1 MLYLVINMKNN
12 PILIYIWL
20 LIIGYGCVS
29 ALCIPFVS
37 ISTAIIYAVYG
48 ILIFWIL
55 YTLVLVYKKRKNKTS
70 ISSYAL
76 IVAVIIIAVAF
87 GLLFQNKEL
96 IGNHINNHHNAYY
109 ISSWVVFILFLII
122 NWIYVQKH
130 LKKRHHK

>member
-1 MLYLVINMKNN
+1 MENN

-20 LIIGYGCVS
+20 LIIGYGCVG

-48 ILIFWIL
+48 ILILWIL

-76 IVAVIIIAVAF
+76 IVAVIVIAVAF

-96 IGNHINNHHNAYY
+96 IGNHINNHHSAYY
-109 ISSWVVFILFLII
+109 ISSWTVFILFLII

>member
-1 MLYLVINMKNN
+1 MKNN

-76 IVAVIIIAVAF
+76 IVAVIVIAVAF

-109 ISSWVVFILFLII
+109 ISSWAVFILFLII

>member
-1 MLYLVINMKNN
+1 MKNN

-20 LIIGYGCVS
+20 LIIGYGCVG
-29 ALCIPFVS
+29 ALCIPFVG

-48 ILIFWIL
+48 ILILWIL
-55 YTLVLVYKKRKNKTS
+55 YTLVLVYKKRKNKIS

-76 IVAVIIIAVAF
+76 IVAVIVIAVAF

-96 IGNHINNHHNAYY
+96 IGNHINNHHSAYY
-109 ISSWVVFILFLII
+109 ISSWTVFILFLII

>member
-1 MLYLVINMKNN
+1 MKNN

-20 LIIGYGCVS
+20 LITGYGCVS

-48 ILIFWIL
+48 ILILWIL
-55 YTLVLVYKKRKNKTS
+55 YSLVLVSKKRKNKTS

-76 IVAVIIIAVAF
+76 IVAVIVIAVAF

-96 IGNHINNHHNAYY
+96 IGNHINNHHSAYY
-109 ISSWVVFILFLII
+109 ISSWTIFILFLII

>member
-1 MLYLVINMKNN
+1 M
-12 PILIYIWL
+12 
-20 LIIGYGCVS
+20 S

-48 ILIFWIL
+48 ILILWIL

-76 IVAVIIIAVAF
+76 IVAVIVIAVAF

-96 IGNHINNHHNAYY
+96 IGNHINNHHSAYY
-109 ISSWVVFILFLII
+109 ISSWAVFILFLII
-122 NWIYVQKH
+122 NANQQ
-130 LKKRHHK
+130 LAF

>member
-1 MLYLVINMKNN
+1 MKNN

-20 LIIGYGCVS
+20 LIIGYGCVG
-29 ALCIPFVS
+29 ALCIPFVG

-48 ILIFWIL
+48 ILILWIL

-76 IVAVIIIAVAF
+76 IVAVIVIAVAF

-96 IGNHINNHHNAYY
+96 IGNHINNHHSAYY
-109 ISSWVVFILFLII
+109 LSLIHI
-122 NWIYVQKH
+122 
-130 LKKRHHK
+130 

>member
-1 MLYLVINMKNN
+1 MKNN

-20 LIIGYGCVS
+20 LIIGYGYVG
-29 ALCIPFVS
+29 ALCIPFVG

-48 ILIFWIL
+48 ILILWIL

-76 IVAVIIIAVAF
+76 IVAVIVIAVAF

-96 IGNHINNHHNAYY
+96 IGNHINNHHSAYY
-109 ISSWVVFILFLII
+109 ISSWTVFILFLII